1 MKILLII
8 VGGIAIILGGYMW
21 GVELQALTDSLPTV
35 VVEDDFSLTV
45 EGGTKYTGPSRI
57 ESPTFPLSW
66 GLFAGITW
74 LICGIKLSLS
84 DGKFPGVICATSGFT
99 LMSIGIMN
107 FLRDLPRSG
116 DIKYSDQ
123 YFFPTPVLQ
132 YLFVDHP
139 RFSIIFFVI
148 ASLILIM
155 AGSILGG
162 FEEG

>member
-21 GVELQALTDSLPTV
+21 TVELQALTMSSPTV
-35 VVEDDFSLTV
+35 VVEDDFSLT
-45 EGGTKYTGPSRI
+45 I
-57 ESPTFPLSW
+57 EESYGWIDDPVFPVVW
-66 GLFAGITW
+66 GFFAGITW
-74 LICGIKLSLS
+74 IICGIRLSLS

-116 DIKYSDQ
+116 AVKYSDQ

-139 RFSIIFFVI
+139 RFSIIFFLI
-148 ASLILIM
+148 AALILIVT
-155 AGSILGG
+155 GKILGG
-162 FEEG
+162 FEEE